1 MSLHICSLNSG
12 SNANCYYIGNNTEA
26 VLVDAGLSC
35 RETER
40 RMKKAALNIEKIKA
54 IFISH
59 EHSDHITGLPALSKK
74 YRLPV
79 YITYATMFNSKLPI
93 MPELVK
99 TFIANIPIT
108 IGELTITPFAKWHDA
123 SDPHSFIV
131 SGNGINVGVITDIG
145 HACKE
150 VTRYFKQ
157 CHAAFLESNYCEEM
171 LEKGSYPIYLKNRI
185 RSKGGHLSNTQA
197 LELFIKHRPPQLKHL
212 ILSHLSKN
220 NNDPTLV
227 NRLFTENAGKVT
239 ITVASRYAAT
249 PVFTIESDK
258 ESAANKRK
266 SLSTKSEQLLLF

>member
-1 MSLHICSLNSG
+1 MSLYICSLNSG

-40 RMKKAALNIEKIKA
+40 RMKKAELNIEKIKA

-74 YRLPV
+74 YHLPV
-79 YITYATMFNSKLPI
+79 YITNATMANSKLPI
-93 MPELVK
+93 MPELIK
-99 TFIANIPIT
+99 TFVADKPIA
-108 IGELTITPFAKWHDA
+108 IGGLTITPFIKWHDA

-131 SGNGINVGVITDIG
+131 SGNGVNVGVMTDIG

-150 VTRYFKQ
+150 VIRYFKQ

-171 LEKGSYPIYLKNRI
+171 LDKGSYPIYLKNRI
-185 RSKGGHLSNTQA
+185 RSEEGHLSNTQA
-197 LELFIKHRPPQLKHL
+197 LELFIKHRPPQLHHL
-212 ILSHLSKN
+212 ILAHLSKN
-220 NNDPTLV
+220 NNNPDLV
-227 NRLFTENAGKVT
+227 NRLFAENAGKVT

-258 ESAANKRK
+258 KIVINKRK
-266 SLSTKSEQLLLF
+266 SLQRKPEQLLLF